1 MLRLIV
7 TLAAAAGMLIP
18 PAMSLAGMNP
28 EAKLA
33 MHLIASADSLGWE
46 VLSPAA
52 CESID
57 ADLSL
62 GELFEAGGYG
72 YILLL
77 AYHVEA
83 VSGVEFAISGWPTG
97 RGAPVLNGPYW
108 IEEDATTFGDHLA
121 DGGATGLG
129 TCVEPDAAGLIPLAY
144 LTFGPLDSTDV
155 PITLEFLPSV
165 YTDPEDSLL
174 AVTDCTEEYV
184 ADRVVLA
191 TGCAIGETYT
201 GPMPECGEHLD
212 GGEGG
217 MAEEDGFEWPVIVE
231 TGTLYAYGNRLEPPY
246 VFTYE
251 NERMLANGV
260 QIVPDPARGTTP
272 AEEDVPDWFRM
283 AHQLNEQVTD
293 LARNLL
299 QQGSPPESISRAA
312 ADLYES
318 SPLVD
323 SVRVHADM
331 LIVHWRGDHFP
342 LWVTLPKDLAPRPP
356 MPTMR
361 QISKNLVN
369 QLAQALRPGWVVF
382 YGAGYQVAVPHED
395 AAAALQILRECGD
408 PQAEALGLLAGPA
421 ARDILYPRGADAR

>member
-155 PITLEFLPSV
+155 PITLEFLPST
-165 YTDPEDSLL
+165 YTEPDDSLP

-184 ADRVVLA
+184 VDPLVLV
-191 TGCAIGETYT
+191 TGCAIGGTYA
-201 GPMPECGEHLD
+201 GPMPECGGRLD
-212 GGEGG
+212 EGEKEAGEG
-217 MAEEDGFEWPVIVE
+217 EDFEWPVVVE
-231 TGTLYAYGNRLEPPY
+231 TGILYLYGNRLAAPY
-246 VFTYE
+246 VFAFIGGH
-251 NERMLANGV
+251 LAVNGLRLYPKLV
-260 QIVPDPARGTTP
+260 KQRAAPAEIPSHIQEWIDVDKEAAAVTRDLLRRGIPYDSCVFAAVEVYRASSVVDSVRIVRRNIAVWWSGETAPYWIVPPGPPPRRRPTREEVCMEI
-272 AEEDVPDWFRM
+272 AEEMRTALRPSRVVFY
-283 AHQLNEQVTD
+283 
-293 LARNLL
+293 
-299 QQGSPPESISRAA
+299 GSGGTVVMSERQAA
-312 ADLYES
+312 ADLN
-318 SPLVD
+318 L
-323 SVRVHADM
+323 
-331 LIVHWRGDHFP
+331 
-342 LWVTLPKDLAPRPP
+342 LWETRDP
-356 MPTMR
+356 
-361 QISKNLVN
+361 
-369 QLAQALRPGWVVF
+369 
-382 YGAGYQVAVPHED
+382 D
-395 AAAALQILRECGD
+395 AE
-408 PQAEALGLLAGPA
+408 GLLLLGGETG
-421 ARDILYPRGADAR
+421 RDLLNPISLELLEQD